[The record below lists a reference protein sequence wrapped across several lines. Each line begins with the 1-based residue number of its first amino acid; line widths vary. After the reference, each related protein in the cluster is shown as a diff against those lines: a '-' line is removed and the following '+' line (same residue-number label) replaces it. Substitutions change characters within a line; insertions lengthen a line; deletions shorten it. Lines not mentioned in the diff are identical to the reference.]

1 MRAKGSTRRDYR
13 FPLASQMAKVAI
25 GMRRSGKTYF
35 LFQIIHDLIE
45 EKIPLETIL
54 YLNFEDDRLLP
65 LDHKKMGEL
74 IDAWYTLYPH
84 LHQKKCYLFLDEV
97 QNVDGWPIV
106 IRRLLDTKNIQLYLT
121 GSSAKLLSKEIASS
135 LRGRSIAL
143 EIFPFSYTEFINHH
157 QLEIPKSPFGK
168 QTLDHQRK
176 QVLEYFQIGGFPAVQ
191 SMDRTARLEVLQNY
205 VETVVFRDIVER
217 YKITNILL
225 LKYLIRFLLKNVGAP
240 FTVYKFFNDIKSQ
253 GYRVSKDTLYTYM
266 GYLEDAFLIFTVPLF
281 TELLRRLQ
289 TTPKKVY
296 AVDNG
301 LLNAN
306 TFNVSTNNGKLFE
319 NQVYLDLRRQGK
331 KIYYYRTAEGYEVD
345 FVTQDAE
352 GRCELIQVVWE
363 AEEVDTIRRE
373 ELALEQAK
381 KELGLPGSLI
391 TLKDYIKLKDLAR

>member
-1 MRAKGSTRRDYR
+1 
-13 FPLASQMAKVAI
+13 MAKVAI